1 MIAVDTNILVHA
13 HRRDSAFHELAERC
27 VRSLAESAAPW
38 AIPFHCL
45 IEVYGI
51 VTHPAIWKRASTP
64 AQAADQIRAWRES
77 PSLVVL
83 ADDPAGSDSLLDL
96 LVAARVSGPK
106 VHDARIAALCLEH
119 GVKELWTIDR
129 DFSRFPR
136 LAARNPLDESP

>member
-13 HRRDSAFHELAERC
+13 HRSDSAFHSAAERC
-27 VRSLAESAAPW
+27 VRALAEGASPW

-45 IEVYGI
+45 VEVYGI
-51 VTHPAIWKRASTP
+51 VTHPGIWKTASTP
-64 AQAADQIRAWRES
+64 AQAADQIRAWQES

-83 ADDPAGSDSLLDL
+83 ADEPAGSESLLDL

-106 VHDARIAALCLEH
+106 VHDARIAALCLDH

-129 DFSRFPR
+129 DFSRFGR
-136 LAARNPLDESP
+136 LVTRNPLDP